1 MALLVQQFYQSL
13 RYNKVLMFSKSPE
26 ERLSIWKNFRDSIEV
41 SLDPLLEVMEFWHNA
56 PYVPYNNQID
66 PFNQHAWP
74 TPWEIII
81 HNKYDDFTKSLMIA
95 WSLKYTDRF
104 GKSNIQ
110 VRSIVDNVQ
119 NLQYNVVCI
128 DDKWILNY
136 KENVPVTVEN
146 IPDGFNIENIVLI
159 ERPK

>member
-1 MALLVQQFYQSL
+1 
-13 RYNKVLMFSKSPE
+13 MFLKSPE
-26 ERLSIWKNFRDSIEV
+26 ERLSIWKNFRDSVEV
-41 SLDPLLEVMEFWHNA
+41 SLDPLLAVMEFWHKA

-66 PFNQHAWP
+66 PFNQPACP

-81 HNKYDDFTKSLMIA
+81 HNRYDDFTKALMIA
-95 WSLKYTDRF
+95 WTLKYTARF

-110 VRSIVDNVQ
+110 VRSIVDNIQ